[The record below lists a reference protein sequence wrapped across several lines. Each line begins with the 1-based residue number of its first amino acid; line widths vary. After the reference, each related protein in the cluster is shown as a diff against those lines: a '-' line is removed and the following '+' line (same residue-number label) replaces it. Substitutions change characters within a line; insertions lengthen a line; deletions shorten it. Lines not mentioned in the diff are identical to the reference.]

1 MSAVRAP
8 DAAGAAAVA
17 LALFAVYALT
27 APPTVTLEDDG
38 LFILA
43 ALDAG
48 VAHPPG
54 YPLFVLAGHLFSRLP
69 LGTPAYRLH
78 LMSALFG
85 ALACAVLYLLGR
97 RLQVPA
103 WAAAAAALGWGLS
116 EHFWSQAI
124 ITEVYTLNALLCVA
138 TFFFCLQARLGTG
151 AAAAAAAVV
160 PAFGA
165 RGDGGLDRRSLDL
178 AALCFGLGLANHW
191 PLMVLAL
198 VGFLLLLLPCRR
210 RLLGR
215 LPRLLLIAGGVAAL
229 CYLWMWWRSRQPVT
243 AFYGPLEDLRSFWFF
258 ISRQGYA
265 EVDASPTA
273 GAADALAYAWL
284 FIRTLLTQVTPAG
297 AALALLGIG
306 CALRNGDRNLA
317 AAAIWIIF
325 AHGPALILLLDFDYE
340 ELKIAVFRPYP
351 VTAYGFWALWMGC
364 GLGAAGA
371 WLRRRGGVRPT
382 RLAVLGAI
390 AIPLWLLLGN
400 LRANDRSDDR
410 FAATHAAMV
419 LESLPPDAVFFVFGD
434 IETGPLGYLHF
445 AERVRPD
452 VELLSLQGLVYRN
465 RLFSP
470 LLGERRRHELV
481 WEHVAASSRPVFV
494 TAGTSLEPLP
504 EGFGFTDNGLY
515 QGIEPG
521 ARGGTMQLRFDP
533 DVIDYLRTLEPYRH
547 STDAW
552 IRHARRKI
560 AFRAGSWLGYGAL
573 ADQPE
578 IERQGRPLHESILND
593 FHGLLGMAEVLVQ
606 YGAAKQLLR
615 AGELLQRA
623 QPLLEER
630 FGKERLGRYHYL
642 QGFLA
647 YRLGNAAAARRHF
660 TRSAQWNPDPE
671 NPSIEASRQLQ

>member
-1 MSAVRAP
+1 M
-8 DAAGAAAVA
+8 AAGPTGRRASLPARDPAIAAGMAT
-17 LALFAVYALT
+17 ALFAVYALT
-27 APPTVTLEDDG
+27 APRTVTLEDDG

-97 RLQVPA
+97 RMRAPA

-138 TFFFCLQARLGTG
+138 TFHFCLR
-151 AAAAAAAVV
+151 
-160 PAFGA
+160 A
-165 RGDGGLDRRSLDL
+165 RGNGELDRRSLDL

-191 PLMVLAL
+191 PLTGLAL
-198 VGFLLLLLPCRR
+198 AGFLLVLLPGRR
-210 RLLGR
+210 RLPGH
-215 LPRLLLIAGGVAAL
+215 LPRLALIAGGVAAL

-243 AFYGPLEDLRSFWFF
+243 AFYGPIDDLRSFWFF
-258 ISRQGYA
+258 VSRQGYA

-284 FIRTLLTQVTPAG
+284 FTRTLLTQVTPAG
-297 AALALLGIG
+297 AALALLGLY
-306 CALRNGDRNLA
+306 CALRGGDRNVA
-317 AAAIWIIF
+317 AAGVWIIF
-325 AHGPALILLLDFDYE
+325 AHGFALILLLDFDYE

-371 WLRRRGGVRPT
+371 WLQRRGGT
-382 RLAVLGAI
+382 RLARAALLCAI
-390 AIPLWLLLGN
+390 AVPAWLLIAN
-400 LRANDRSDDR
+400 LRVNDRSDDR
-410 FAATHAAMV
+410 FAAVHAAMV
-419 LESLPPDAVFFVFGD
+419 LQSLPPDAVFFVFGD
-434 IETGPLGYLHF
+434 VETGPLGYLRF
-445 AERVRPD
+445 AERMRPD
-452 VELLSLQGLVYRN
+452 VELLSLQGLVYPN

-470 LLGERRRHELV
+470 LAGEKRRHELL
-481 WEHVAASSRPVFV
+481 WDYIDRSPRPVFV

-504 EGFGFTDNGLY
+504 AGFGFTDNGLY
-515 QGIEPG
+515 QGIEPA
-521 ARGGTMQLRFDP
+521 ARGGAMQLRFDP
-533 DVIDYLRTLEPYRH
+533 DVIDYLQTLEPYRH
-547 STDAW
+547 ATDAW

-573 ADQPE
+573 ADRPE
-578 IERQGRPLHESILND
+578 IERQGRPLRESILND
-593 FHGLLGMAEVLVQ
+593 FHGLLGMAEVLVP
-606 YGAAKQLLR
+606 YGGAKQLR
-615 AGELLQRA
+615 QAGELLARA
-623 QPLLEER
+623 EPLLEER
-630 FGKERLGRYHYL
+630 FGKERLGRYYYL

-647 YRLGNAAAARRHF
+647 YRLGDAEEARRHF
-660 TRSAQWNPDPE
+660 TRSAQWYPHPE
-671 NPSIEASRQLQ
+671 NPSIEALGTLK